1 MKIASFEDLLTA
13 AAAQE
18 QPQRLLFAFS
28 MAESAPGHRGADA
41 PQTLI
46 PVMCADKPSE
56 EVASF
61 GQLAS
66 EAAEIGA
73 QWDMVMVSA
82 LAGEAGAQPQAGT
95 VEQALR
101 RMLRAIQDG
110 QLDWMLAFDR
120 EGRLLRP
127 EPA

>member
-1 MKIASFEDLLTA
+1 MKITSFEDLLAA

-28 MAESAPGHRGADA
+28 MAESAPGHSGRDA

-46 PVMCADKPSE
+46 PVMCADKASD

-66 EAAEIGA
+66 EASEIGA

-82 LAGEAGAQPQAGT
+82 LAGEAGVQPPAGT

-110 QLDWMLAFDR
+110 QLEWMLAFNR
-120 EGRLLRP
+120 QGQLLHP

>member
-1 MKIASFEDLLTA
+1 MNIASFEDLLAA

-28 MAESAPGHRGADA
+28 MAESAPGHVGGNA
-41 PQTLI
+41 PQTLV
-46 PVMCADKPSE
+46 PVMCADKPSGVVE
-56 EVASF
+56 SF
-61 GQLAS
+61 GQLAG
-66 EAAEIGA
+66 EAAGIGA

-82 LAGEAGAQPQAGT
+82 LAGEAGVQPAAAT

-101 RMLRAIQDG
+101 RMLRAIRAG
-110 QLDWMLAFDR
+110 QLEWMLAFDR
-120 EGRLLRP
+120 QGRLLRA

>member
-1 MKIASFEDLLTA
+1 MKIASFEDLLAA

-28 MAESAPGHRGADA
+28 MAEAAPGCRGADA

-46 PVMCADKPSE
+46 PVMCADKPAG

-61 GQLAS
+61 GQLAG

-82 LAGEAGAQPQAGT
+82 LSGAAGVQPPPDT

>member
-1 MKIASFEDLLTA
+1 MKIASFEDLLAA
-13 AAAQE
+13 AAAQD

-46 PVMCADKPSE
+46 PVMCADKAPE
-56 EVASF
+56 DVASF
-61 GQLAS
+61 GQLAG

-82 LAGEAGAQPQAGT
+82 LSGAAGAQPPAGT

-120 EGRLLRP
+120 QGRLLRP